1 MIIDE
6 IKKDNVQAIKD
17 KNMVARAILGVAISK
32 HLALSIEKRK
42 TGAEMTDADMIAILQ
57 KTIKELTEEKEYSID
72 YMWYLW
78 CGADSPSFDKAKMA
92 TFERYLTS
100 DKVPQKEQKGY
111 YYQLSDNEDI
121 CNNILAEFG
130 LFGDHTHI
138 INGHVP
144 VKIIKGENNK
154 FILSFEAFGKNNLG
168 NVNLYIQKTSTSMDL
183 MFDAS
188 KLKTI
193 LSSIASLSKKG
204 LGNSLNSLLNS
215 YNGICIGFKMS
226 KTGKVE
232 GESESSISI
241 SDLFNK
247 DKSSESSS
255 SSKEEE
261 TEKGSVKDLFKKK

>member
-1 MIIDE
+1 MNKSV
-6 IKKDNVQAIKD
+6 IKFLSACVIASSTFVSASAFDIKD
-17 KNMVARAILGVAISK
+17 LLNQAGQAFENGNVTDIIEGVLSTSNLEVKDLAGVWTSTGSAVAFQSEDLLSQAGGVAMASTLESK
-32 HLALSIEKRK
+32 INPYFTKYGIVGSVITIQTDGSFSMTLKK
-42 TGAEMTDADMIAILQ
+42 TTL
-57 KTIKELTEEKEYSID
+57 
-72 YMWYLW
+72 
-78 CGADSPSFDKAKMA
+78 
-92 TFERYLTS
+92 
-100 DKVPQKEQKGY
+100 KG
-111 YYQLSDNEDI
+111 
-121 CNNILAEFG
+121 
-130 LFGDHTHI
+130 
-138 INGHVP
+138 
-144 VKIIKGENNK
+144 KIVKGENNK

-204 LGNSLNSLLNS
+204 LGNSLNTFLNS

-232 GESESSISI
+232 GESESSTSI

>member
-1 MIIDE
+1 MNKSV
-6 IKKDNVQAIKD
+6 IKFLSACVIASSTFASASAFDIKD
-17 KNMVARAILGVAISK
+17 LLNQAGEALENGSVTNIIEGVLSTSNLEVKDLAGVWTSTGSAVAFQSEDLLSQAGGVAMASTLESK
-32 HLALSIEKRK
+32 INPYFTKYGIVGSVITIQTDGSFSMTLKK
-42 TGAEMTDADMIAILQ
+42 TTL
-57 KTIKELTEEKEYSID
+57 
-72 YMWYLW
+72 
-78 CGADSPSFDKAKMA
+78 
-92 TFERYLTS
+92 
-100 DKVPQKEQKGY
+100 KG
-111 YYQLSDNEDI
+111 
-121 CNNILAEFG
+121 
-130 LFGDHTHI
+130 
-138 INGHVP
+138 
-144 VKIIKGENNK
+144 KIVKGENNK

-204 LGNSLNSLLNS
+204 LGNSLNTFLNS

-232 GESESSISI
+232 GESESSTSI

-247 DKSSESSS
+247 DKSSESSSS

>member
-1 MIIDE
+1 MKFLSACIIASGTFVSASAFD
-6 IKKDNVQAIKD
+6 IKD
-17 KNMVARAILGVAISK
+17 LLNQAGQAFENGNVTDIIEGVLSTSNLEVKDLAGVWTSTGSAVAFQSEDLLSQAGGVAMASTLESK
-32 HLALSIEKRK
+32 INPYFTKYGIVGSVITIQTDGSFSMTLKK
-42 TGAEMTDADMIAILQ
+42 TTL
-57 KTIKELTEEKEYSID
+57 
-72 YMWYLW
+72 
-78 CGADSPSFDKAKMA
+78 
-92 TFERYLTS
+92 
-100 DKVPQKEQKGY
+100 KG
-111 YYQLSDNEDI
+111 
-121 CNNILAEFG
+121 
-130 LFGDHTHI
+130 
-138 INGHVP
+138 
-144 VKIIKGENNK
+144 KIVKGENNK

-204 LGNSLNSLLNS
+204 LGNSLNTFLNS

-232 GESESSISI
+232 GESESSTSI

>member
-1 MIIDE
+1 MNKSVMKFLSACVIASSTFVSASAFD
-6 IKKDNVQAIKD
+6 IKD
-17 KNMVARAILGVAISK
+17 LLNQAGQALENGNVTDIIEGVLSTSNLEVKDLAGVWTSTGSAVAFQSEDLLSQAGGVAMASTLESK
-32 HLALSIEKRK
+32 INPYFTKYGIVGSVITIQTDGSFSMSLKK
-42 TGAEMTDADMIAILQ
+42 TTL
-57 KTIKELTEEKEYSID
+57 
-72 YMWYLW
+72 
-78 CGADSPSFDKAKMA
+78 
-92 TFERYLTS
+92 
-100 DKVPQKEQKGY
+100 KG
-111 YYQLSDNEDI
+111 
-121 CNNILAEFG
+121 
-130 LFGDHTHI
+130 
-138 INGHVP
+138 
-144 VKIIKGENNK
+144 KIVKGENNK

-204 LGNSLNSLLNS
+204 LGNSLNTFLNS

-232 GESESSISI
+232 GESESSTSI

-247 DKSSESSS
+247 DKSSESSSS

>member
-1 MIIDE
+1 MASTIESKINPYFTKYGIVGSVITIQTDGSFSMTL
-6 IKKDNVQAIKD
+6 KKIT
-17 KNMVARAILGVAISK
+17 L
-32 HLALSIEKRK
+32 
-42 TGAEMTDADMIAILQ
+42 TG
-57 KTIKELTEEKEYSID
+57 
-72 YMWYLW
+72 
-78 CGADSPSFDKAKMA
+78 
-92 TFERYLTS
+92 
-100 DKVPQKEQKGY
+100 
-111 YYQLSDNEDI
+111 
-121 CNNILAEFG
+121 
-130 LFGDHTHI
+130 
-138 INGHVP
+138 
-144 VKIIKGENNK
+144 KIIKGENNK

>member
-1 MIIDE
+1 MNKSVMKFLSACIIASSTFVSASAFD
-6 IKKDNVQAIKD
+6 IKD
-17 KNMVARAILGVAISK
+17 LLNQAGQALENGSVTDIIEGVLSTSNLEVKDLAGVWTSTGSAVAFQSEDLLSQAGGVAMASTLESK
-32 HLALSIEKRK
+32 INPYFTKYGIVGSVITIQTDGSFSMSLKK
-42 TGAEMTDADMIAILQ
+42 TTL
-57 KTIKELTEEKEYSID
+57 
-72 YMWYLW
+72 
-78 CGADSPSFDKAKMA
+78 
-92 TFERYLTS
+92 
-100 DKVPQKEQKGY
+100 KG
-111 YYQLSDNEDI
+111 
-121 CNNILAEFG
+121 
-130 LFGDHTHI
+130 
-138 INGHVP
+138 
-144 VKIIKGENNK
+144 KIVKGENNK

-204 LGNSLNSLLNS
+204 LGNSLNTFLNS

-232 GESESSISI
+232 GESESSTSI

-255 SSKEEE
+255 SSTKEEE

>member
-1 MIIDE
+1 MNKSVMKFLSACIIASSTFVSASAFD
-6 IKKDNVQAIKD
+6 IKD
-17 KNMVARAILGVAISK
+17 LLNQAGQALENGSVTDIIEGVLSTSNLEVKDLAGVWSSTGSAVAFQSEDLLSQAGGVAMASTLESK
-32 HLALSIEKRK
+32 INPYFTKYGIVGSVITIQTDGSFSMSLKK
-42 TGAEMTDADMIAILQ
+42 TTL
-57 KTIKELTEEKEYSID
+57 
-72 YMWYLW
+72 
-78 CGADSPSFDKAKMA
+78 
-92 TFERYLTS
+92 
-100 DKVPQKEQKGY
+100 KG
-111 YYQLSDNEDI
+111 
-121 CNNILAEFG
+121 
-130 LFGDHTHI
+130 
-138 INGHVP
+138 
-144 VKIIKGENNK
+144 KIVKGENNK

-204 LGNSLNSLLNS
+204 LGNSLNTFLNS

-232 GESESSISI
+232 GESESSTSI

>member
-1 MIIDE
+1 MNKSVMKFLSACIIASGTFVSASAFD
-6 IKKDNVQAIKD
+6 IKD
-17 KNMVARAILGVAISK
+17 LLNQAGQALENGSVTDIIEGVLSTSNLEVKDLAGVWTSTGSAVAFQSEDLLSQAGGVAMASTLESK
-32 HLALSIEKRK
+32 INPYFTKYGIVGSVITIQTDGSFSMSLKK
-42 TGAEMTDADMIAILQ
+42 TTL
-57 KTIKELTEEKEYSID
+57 
-72 YMWYLW
+72 
-78 CGADSPSFDKAKMA
+78 
-92 TFERYLTS
+92 
-100 DKVPQKEQKGY
+100 KG
-111 YYQLSDNEDI
+111 
-121 CNNILAEFG
+121 
-130 LFGDHTHI
+130 
-138 INGHVP
+138 
-144 VKIIKGENNK
+144 KIVKGENNK

-204 LGNSLNSLLNS
+204 LGNSLNTFLNS

-232 GESESSISI
+232 GESESSTSI

-247 DKSSESSS
+247 DKSSESSSS

>member
-1 MIIDE
+1 MNKSVMKFLSACIIASSTFVSASAFDM
-6 IKKDNVQAIKD
+6 KDLLNQAGQALENGSVTDIIEGVLSTSNLEVKD
-17 KNMVARAILGVAISK
+17 LAGVWTSTGSAVAFQSEDLLSQAGGVAMASTLESK
-32 HLALSIEKRK
+32 INPYFTKYGIVGSVITIQTDGSFSMSLKK
-42 TGAEMTDADMIAILQ
+42 TTL
-57 KTIKELTEEKEYSID
+57 
-72 YMWYLW
+72 
-78 CGADSPSFDKAKMA
+78 
-92 TFERYLTS
+92 
-100 DKVPQKEQKGY
+100 KG
-111 YYQLSDNEDI
+111 
-121 CNNILAEFG
+121 
-130 LFGDHTHI
+130 
-138 INGHVP
+138 
-144 VKIIKGENNK
+144 KIVKGENNK

-204 LGNSLNSLLNS
+204 LGNSLNTFLNS

-232 GESESSISI
+232 GESESSTSI

-255 SSKEEE
+255 SSTKEEE

>member
-1 MIIDE
+1 MNKSVMKFLSACIIASGTFVSASAFD
-6 IKKDNVQAIKD
+6 IKD
-17 KNMVARAILGVAISK
+17 LLNQAGQALENGNVTDIIEGVLSTSNLEVKDLAGVWTSTGSAVAFQSEDLLSQAGGVAMASTLESK
-32 HLALSIEKRK
+32 INPYFTKYGIVGSVITIQTDGSFSMTLKK
-42 TGAEMTDADMIAILQ
+42 TTL
-57 KTIKELTEEKEYSID
+57 
-72 YMWYLW
+72 
-78 CGADSPSFDKAKMA
+78 
-92 TFERYLTS
+92 
-100 DKVPQKEQKGY
+100 KG
-111 YYQLSDNEDI
+111 
-121 CNNILAEFG
+121 
-130 LFGDHTHI
+130 
-138 INGHVP
+138 
-144 VKIIKGENNK
+144 KIVKGENNE

-204 LGNSLNSLLNS
+204 LGNSLNTFLNS

-232 GESESSISI
+232 GESESSTSI

-247 DKSSESSS
+247 DKSSESSSS

>member
-1 MIIDE
+1 MNKSVMKFLSACVIASGTFVSASAFD
-6 IKKDNVQAIKD
+6 IKD
-17 KNMVARAILGVAISK
+17 LLNQAGQALENGNVTDIIEGVLSTSNIEVKDLAGVWTSTGSAVAFQSEDLLSQAGGVAMASTLESK
-32 HLALSIEKRK
+32 INPYFTKYGIVGSVITIQTDGSFSMTLKK
-42 TGAEMTDADMIAILQ
+42 TTL
-57 KTIKELTEEKEYSID
+57 
-72 YMWYLW
+72 
-78 CGADSPSFDKAKMA
+78 
-92 TFERYLTS
+92 
-100 DKVPQKEQKGY
+100 KG
-111 YYQLSDNEDI
+111 
-121 CNNILAEFG
+121 
-130 LFGDHTHI
+130 
-138 INGHVP
+138 
-144 VKIIKGENNK
+144 KIVKGENNK

-204 LGNSLNSLLNS
+204 LGNSLNTFLNS

-232 GESESSISI
+232 GESESSTSI

-255 SSKEEE
+255 SSTKEEE

>member
-1 MIIDE
+1 MNKSVIKFLSACIIASGSYVSASALD
-6 IKKDNVQAIKD
+6 IKD
-17 KNMVARAILGVAISK
+17 LLSQAGQALENGNVTDIIEGVLSTSNLEVKDLAGVWTSTGSAVAFQSEDLLSQAGGAAMASTIESK
-32 HLALSIEKRK
+32 INPYFTKYGIVGSVI
-42 TGAEMTDADMIAILQ
+42 TIQTDGSFSMTLKKITL
-57 KTIKELTEEKEYSID
+57 
-72 YMWYLW
+72 
-78 CGADSPSFDKAKMA
+78 
-92 TFERYLTS
+92 
-100 DKVPQKEQKGY
+100 KG
-111 YYQLSDNEDI
+111 
-121 CNNILAEFG
+121 
-130 LFGDHTHI
+130 
-138 INGHVP
+138 
-144 VKIIKGENNK
+144 KIIKGENNK

>member
-1 MIIDE
+1 MNKSVMKFLSACIIASSTFVSASAFD
-6 IKKDNVQAIKD
+6 IKD
-17 KNMVARAILGVAISK
+17 LLNQAEQAFENGNVTDIIEGVLSTSNLEVKDLAGVWTSTGSAVAFQSEDLLSQAGGVAMASTLESK
-32 HLALSIEKRK
+32 INPYFTKYGIVGSVITIQTDGSFSMSLKK
-42 TGAEMTDADMIAILQ
+42 TTL
-57 KTIKELTEEKEYSID
+57 
-72 YMWYLW
+72 
-78 CGADSPSFDKAKMA
+78 
-92 TFERYLTS
+92 
-100 DKVPQKEQKGY
+100 KG
-111 YYQLSDNEDI
+111 
-121 CNNILAEFG
+121 
-130 LFGDHTHI
+130 
-138 INGHVP
+138 
-144 VKIIKGENNK
+144 KIVKGENNK

-204 LGNSLNSLLNS
+204 LGNSLNTFLNS

-232 GESESSISI
+232 GESESSTSI

-255 SSKEEE
+255 SSTKEEE

>member
-1 MIIDE
+1 MNKSV
-6 IKKDNVQAIKD
+6 IKFLSACVIASSTFVSASAFDIKD
-17 KNMVARAILGVAISK
+17 LLNQAGQALENGSVTDIIEGVLSTSNLEVKDLAGVWTSTGSAVAFQSEDLLSQAGGVAMASTLESK
-32 HLALSIEKRK
+32 INPYFTKYGIVGSVITIQTDGSFSMSLKK
-42 TGAEMTDADMIAILQ
+42 TTL
-57 KTIKELTEEKEYSID
+57 
-72 YMWYLW
+72 
-78 CGADSPSFDKAKMA
+78 
-92 TFERYLTS
+92 
-100 DKVPQKEQKGY
+100 KG
-111 YYQLSDNEDI
+111 
-121 CNNILAEFG
+121 
-130 LFGDHTHI
+130 
-138 INGHVP
+138 
-144 VKIIKGENNK
+144 KIVKGENNK

-204 LGNSLNSLLNS
+204 LGNSLNTFLNS

-232 GESESSISI
+232 GESESSTSI

-247 DKSSESSS
+247 DKSSESSSS

>member
-1 MIIDE
+1 MNKSVMKFLSACVIASSTFVSASAFD
-6 IKKDNVQAIKD
+6 IKD
-17 KNMVARAILGVAISK
+17 LLNQAGQAFENGNVTDIIEGVLSTSNLEVKDLAGVWTSTGSAVAFQSEDLLSQAGGVAMASTLESK
-32 HLALSIEKRK
+32 INPYFTKYGIVGSVITIQTDGSFSMTLKK
-42 TGAEMTDADMIAILQ
+42 TTL
-57 KTIKELTEEKEYSID
+57 
-72 YMWYLW
+72 
-78 CGADSPSFDKAKMA
+78 
-92 TFERYLTS
+92 
-100 DKVPQKEQKGY
+100 KG
-111 YYQLSDNEDI
+111 
-121 CNNILAEFG
+121 
-130 LFGDHTHI
+130 
-138 INGHVP
+138 
-144 VKIIKGENNK
+144 KIVKGENNK

-204 LGNSLNSLLNS
+204 LGNSLNTFLNS

-232 GESESSISI
+232 GESESSTSI

-247 DKSSESSS
+247 DKSSESSSS

>member
-1 MIIDE
+1 MNKSVMKFLSACIIASSTFVSASAFD
-6 IKKDNVQAIKD
+6 IKD
-17 KNMVARAILGVAISK
+17 LLNQAGQAHENGSVTDIIEGVLSTSNLEVKDLAGVWTSTGSAVAFQSEDLLSQAGGVAMASTLESK
-32 HLALSIEKRK
+32 INPYFTKYGIVGSVITIQTDGSFSMTLKK
-42 TGAEMTDADMIAILQ
+42 TTL
-57 KTIKELTEEKEYSID
+57 
-72 YMWYLW
+72 
-78 CGADSPSFDKAKMA
+78 
-92 TFERYLTS
+92 
-100 DKVPQKEQKGY
+100 KG
-111 YYQLSDNEDI
+111 
-121 CNNILAEFG
+121 
-130 LFGDHTHI
+130 
-138 INGHVP
+138 
-144 VKIIKGENNK
+144 KIVKGENNK

-204 LGNSLNSLLNS
+204 LGNSLNTFLNS

-232 GESESSISI
+232 GESESSTSI

-247 DKSSESSS
+247 DKSSESSSS

>member
-1 MIIDE
+1 MNKSVMKFLSACIIASSTFVSASAFD
-6 IKKDNVQAIKD
+6 IKD
-17 KNMVARAILGVAISK
+17 LLNQAGQALENGSVTDIIEGVLSTSNLEVKDLAGVWTSTGSAVAFQSEDLLSQAGGVAMASTLESK
-32 HLALSIEKRK
+32 INPYFTKYGIVGSVITIQTDGSFSMSLKK
-42 TGAEMTDADMIAILQ
+42 TTL
-57 KTIKELTEEKEYSID
+57 
-72 YMWYLW
+72 
-78 CGADSPSFDKAKMA
+78 
-92 TFERYLTS
+92 
-100 DKVPQKEQKGY
+100 KG
-111 YYQLSDNEDI
+111 
-121 CNNILAEFG
+121 
-130 LFGDHTHI
+130 
-138 INGHVP
+138 
-144 VKIIKGENNK
+144 KIVKGENNK

-168 NVNLYIQKTSTSMDL
+168 NANLYIQKTSTSMDL

-204 LGNSLNSLLNS
+204 LGNSLNTFLNS

-232 GESESSISI
+232 GESESSTSI

-255 SSKEEE
+255 SSTKEEE

>member
-1 MIIDE
+1 MNKSVMKFLSACIIASSTFVSASSFD
-6 IKKDNVQAIKD
+6 IKD
-17 KNMVARAILGVAISK
+17 LLNQAGQALENGSVTDIIEGVLSTSDLEVKDLAGVWTSTGSAVAFQSEALLSQAGGVAMASTLESK
-32 HLALSIEKRK
+32 INPYFTKYGIVGSVITIQTDGSFSMSLKK
-42 TGAEMTDADMIAILQ
+42 TTL
-57 KTIKELTEEKEYSID
+57 
-72 YMWYLW
+72 
-78 CGADSPSFDKAKMA
+78 
-92 TFERYLTS
+92 
-100 DKVPQKEQKGY
+100 KG
-111 YYQLSDNEDI
+111 
-121 CNNILAEFG
+121 
-130 LFGDHTHI
+130 
-138 INGHVP
+138 
-144 VKIIKGENNK
+144 KIVKGENNK

-168 NVNLYIQKTSTSMDL
+168 NVNLYNQKTSTSMDL

-204 LGNSLNSLLNS
+204 LGNSLNTFLNS

-232 GESESSISI
+232 GESESSTSI

-247 DKSSESSS
+247 DKSSESSSS

>member
-1 MIIDE
+1 MNKSVMKFLSACIIASSTFVSASAFD
-6 IKKDNVQAIKD
+6 IKD
-17 KNMVARAILGVAISK
+17 LLNQAGQALENGSVTDIIEGVLSTSDLEVKDLAGVWTSTGSAVAFQSEDLLSQAGGVAMASTLESK
-32 HLALSIEKRK
+32 INPYFTKYGIVGSVITIQTDGSFSMSLKK
-42 TGAEMTDADMIAILQ
+42 TTL
-57 KTIKELTEEKEYSID
+57 
-72 YMWYLW
+72 
-78 CGADSPSFDKAKMA
+78 
-92 TFERYLTS
+92 
-100 DKVPQKEQKGY
+100 KG
-111 YYQLSDNEDI
+111 
-121 CNNILAEFG
+121 
-130 LFGDHTHI
+130 
-138 INGHVP
+138 
-144 VKIIKGENNK
+144 KIVKGENNK

-204 LGNSLNSLLNS
+204 LGNSLNTFLNS

-232 GESESSISI
+232 GESESSTSI

>member
-1 MIIDE
+1 MNKSV
-6 IKKDNVQAIKD
+6 IKFLSACVIASSTFVSASAFDIKD
-17 KNMVARAILGVAISK
+17 LLNQAGQALENGSVTDIIEGVLSTSNLEVKDLAGVWTSTGSAVAFQSEDLLSQAGGVAMASTLESK
-32 HLALSIEKRK
+32 INPYFTKYGIVGSVITIQTDGSFSMTLKK
-42 TGAEMTDADMIAILQ
+42 TTL
-57 KTIKELTEEKEYSID
+57 
-72 YMWYLW
+72 
-78 CGADSPSFDKAKMA
+78 
-92 TFERYLTS
+92 
-100 DKVPQKEQKGY
+100 KG
-111 YYQLSDNEDI
+111 
-121 CNNILAEFG
+121 
-130 LFGDHTHI
+130 
-138 INGHVP
+138 
-144 VKIIKGENNK
+144 KIVKGENNK
-154 FILSFEAFGKNNLG
+154 FILSFEAFGRNNLG

-232 GESESSISI
+232 GESESSTSI

>member
-1 MIIDE
+1 MNKSVMKFLSACVIASGTFVSASAFD
-6 IKKDNVQAIKD
+6 IKD
-17 KNMVARAILGVAISK
+17 LLNQAGQALENGSVTDIIEGVLSTSNIEVKDLAGVWTSTGSAVAFQSEDLLSQAGGVAMASTLESK
-32 HLALSIEKRK
+32 INPYFTKYGIVGSVITIQTDGSFSMTLKK
-42 TGAEMTDADMIAILQ
+42 TTL
-57 KTIKELTEEKEYSID
+57 
-72 YMWYLW
+72 
-78 CGADSPSFDKAKMA
+78 
-92 TFERYLTS
+92 
-100 DKVPQKEQKGY
+100 KG
-111 YYQLSDNEDI
+111 
-121 CNNILAEFG
+121 
-130 LFGDHTHI
+130 
-138 INGHVP
+138 
-144 VKIIKGENNK
+144 KIVKGENNK

-204 LGNSLNSLLNS
+204 LGNSLNTFLNS

-232 GESESSISI
+232 GESESSTSI

>member
-1 MIIDE
+1 MNKSVMKFLSACVIASSTFVSASAFD
-6 IKKDNVQAIKD
+6 IKD
-17 KNMVARAILGVAISK
+17 LLNQAGQAFENGNVTDIIEGVLSTSNLEVKDLAGVWTSTGSAVAFQSEDLLSQAGGVAMASTLESK
-32 HLALSIEKRK
+32 INPYFTKYGIVGSVITIQKDGSFSMTLKK
-42 TGAEMTDADMIAILQ
+42 TTL
-57 KTIKELTEEKEYSID
+57 
-72 YMWYLW
+72 
-78 CGADSPSFDKAKMA
+78 
-92 TFERYLTS
+92 
-100 DKVPQKEQKGY
+100 KG
-111 YYQLSDNEDI
+111 
-121 CNNILAEFG
+121 
-130 LFGDHTHI
+130 
-138 INGHVP
+138 
-144 VKIIKGENNK
+144 KIVKGENNK

-204 LGNSLNSLLNS
+204 LGNSLNTFLNS

-232 GESESSISI
+232 GESESSTSI

-255 SSKEEE
+255 SSTKEEE

>member
-1 MIIDE
+1 MNKSVMKFLSACIIASGTFVSASAFD
-6 IKKDNVQAIKD
+6 IKD
-17 KNMVARAILGVAISK
+17 LLNQAGEALENGSVTDIIEGVLSTSNLEVKDLAGVWTSTGSAVAFQSEDLLSQAGGVAMASTLESK
-32 HLALSIEKRK
+32 INPYFTKYGIVGSVITIQTDGSFSMSLKK
-42 TGAEMTDADMIAILQ
+42 TTL
-57 KTIKELTEEKEYSID
+57 
-72 YMWYLW
+72 
-78 CGADSPSFDKAKMA
+78 
-92 TFERYLTS
+92 
-100 DKVPQKEQKGY
+100 KG
-111 YYQLSDNEDI
+111 
-121 CNNILAEFG
+121 
-130 LFGDHTHI
+130 
-138 INGHVP
+138 
-144 VKIIKGENNK
+144 KIVKGENNK

-204 LGNSLNSLLNS
+204 LGNSLNTFLNS

-232 GESESSISI
+232 GESESSTSI

-247 DKSSESSS
+247 DKSSESSSS

>member
-1 MIIDE
+1 MNKSVMKFLSACIIASSTFVSASAFD
-6 IKKDNVQAIKD
+6 IKD
-17 KNMVARAILGVAISK
+17 LLNQAGQALENGSVTDIIEGVLSTSNLEVKDLAGVWTSTGSAVAFQSEDLLSQAGGVAMASTLESK
-32 HLALSIEKRK
+32 INPYFTKYGIVGSVITIQTDGSFSMSLKK
-42 TGAEMTDADMIAILQ
+42 TTL
-57 KTIKELTEEKEYSID
+57 
-72 YMWYLW
+72 
-78 CGADSPSFDKAKMA
+78 
-92 TFERYLTS
+92 
-100 DKVPQKEQKGY
+100 KG
-111 YYQLSDNEDI
+111 
-121 CNNILAEFG
+121 
-130 LFGDHTHI
+130 
-138 INGHVP
+138 
-144 VKIIKGENNK
+144 KIVKGENNK

-204 LGNSLNSLLNS
+204 LGNSLNTFLNS

-232 GESESSISI
+232 GESESSTSI

-247 DKSSESSS
+247 DKSSESSSS

>member
-1 MIIDE
+1 MNKSVMKFLSACVIASSTFVSASAFD
-6 IKKDNVQAIKD
+6 IKD
-17 KNMVARAILGVAISK
+17 LLNQAEQAFENGNVTDIIEGVLSTSNLEVKDLVGVWTSTGSAVAFQSEDLLSQAGGVAMASTLESK
-32 HLALSIEKRK
+32 INPYFTKYGIVGSVITIQTDGSFSMTLKK
-42 TGAEMTDADMIAILQ
+42 TTL
-57 KTIKELTEEKEYSID
+57 
-72 YMWYLW
+72 
-78 CGADSPSFDKAKMA
+78 
-92 TFERYLTS
+92 
-100 DKVPQKEQKGY
+100 KG
-111 YYQLSDNEDI
+111 
-121 CNNILAEFG
+121 
-130 LFGDHTHI
+130 
-138 INGHVP
+138 
-144 VKIIKGENNK
+144 KIVKGENNK

-204 LGNSLNSLLNS
+204 LGNSLNTFLNS

-232 GESESSISI
+232 GESESSTSI

-247 DKSSESSS
+247 DKSSESSSS

>member
-1 MIIDE
+1 MNKSVIKFLSACIIASGSYVSASALD
-6 IKKDNVQAIKD
+6 IKD
-17 KNMVARAILGVAISK
+17 LLNQAGQALENGNVTDIIEGVLSTSNLEVKDLAGVWTSTGSAVAFQSEDL
-32 HLALSIEKRK
+32 LSQAGGAAMASTIETKINPYFTK
-42 TGAEMTDADMIAILQ
+42 YGIVGSVITIQTDGSFSMTLKKITL
-57 KTIKELTEEKEYSID
+57 
-72 YMWYLW
+72 
-78 CGADSPSFDKAKMA
+78 
-92 TFERYLTS
+92 
-100 DKVPQKEQKGY
+100 KG
-111 YYQLSDNEDI
+111 
-121 CNNILAEFG
+121 
-130 LFGDHTHI
+130 
-138 INGHVP
+138 
-144 VKIIKGENNK
+144 KIIKGENNK

>member
-1 MIIDE
+1 MNKSVMKFLSACIIASSTFVSASAFD
-6 IKKDNVQAIKD
+6 IKD
-17 KNMVARAILGVAISK
+17 LLNQAGQALENGNVTDIIEGVLSTSNLEVKDLAGVWTSTGSAVAFQSEDLLSQAGGVAMASTLESK
-32 HLALSIEKRK
+32 INPYFTKYGIVGSVITIQTDGSFSMSLKK
-42 TGAEMTDADMIAILQ
+42 TTL
-57 KTIKELTEEKEYSID
+57 
-72 YMWYLW
+72 
-78 CGADSPSFDKAKMA
+78 
-92 TFERYLTS
+92 
-100 DKVPQKEQKGY
+100 KG
-111 YYQLSDNEDI
+111 
-121 CNNILAEFG
+121 
-130 LFGDHTHI
+130 
-138 INGHVP
+138 
-144 VKIIKGENNK
+144 KIVKGENNK

-204 LGNSLNSLLNS
+204 LGNSLNTFLNS

-232 GESESSISI
+232 GESESSTSI

-255 SSKEEE
+255 SSTKEEE

>member
-1 MIIDE
+1 MNKSVMKFLSACIIASSTFVSASAFD
-6 IKKDNVQAIKD
+6 IKD
-17 KNMVARAILGVAISK
+17 LLNQAGQALENGSVTDIIEGVLSTSNLEVKDLAGVWTSTGSAVAFQSEDLLSQAGGVAMASTLESK
-32 HLALSIEKRK
+32 INPYFTKYGIVGSVITIQTDGSFSMTLKK
-42 TGAEMTDADMIAILQ
+42 TTL
-57 KTIKELTEEKEYSID
+57 
-72 YMWYLW
+72 
-78 CGADSPSFDKAKMA
+78 
-92 TFERYLTS
+92 
-100 DKVPQKEQKGY
+100 KG
-111 YYQLSDNEDI
+111 
-121 CNNILAEFG
+121 
-130 LFGDHTHI
+130 
-138 INGHVP
+138 
-144 VKIIKGENNK
+144 KIVKGENNK

-204 LGNSLNSLLNS
+204 LGNSLNTFLNS

-232 GESESSISI
+232 GESESSTSI

-247 DKSSESSS
+247 DKSSESSSS

>member
-1 MIIDE
+1 MNKSVMKFLSACIIASSTFVSASAFD
-6 IKKDNVQAIKD
+6 IKD
-17 KNMVARAILGVAISK
+17 LLNQAGQAFENGNVTDIIEGVLSTSNLEVKDLAGVWTSTGSAVAFQSEDLLSQAGGVAMASTLESK
-32 HLALSIEKRK
+32 INPYFTKYGIVGSVITIQTDGSFSMTLKK
-42 TGAEMTDADMIAILQ
+42 TTL
-57 KTIKELTEEKEYSID
+57 
-72 YMWYLW
+72 
-78 CGADSPSFDKAKMA
+78 
-92 TFERYLTS
+92 
-100 DKVPQKEQKGY
+100 KG
-111 YYQLSDNEDI
+111 
-121 CNNILAEFG
+121 
-130 LFGDHTHI
+130 
-138 INGHVP
+138 
-144 VKIIKGENNK
+144 KIVKGENNK

-204 LGNSLNSLLNS
+204 LGNSLNTFLNS

-232 GESESSISI
+232 GESESSTSI

>member
-1 MIIDE
+1 MLNQAGQALENGSVTDIIE
-6 IKKDNVQAIKD
+6 GVLSTSNLEVKDLAGVWTSTGSAVAFQSEDLLSQAG
-17 KNMVARAILGVAISK
+17 GVAMASTLESK
-32 HLALSIEKRK
+32 INPYFTKYGIIGSVITIQTDGSFSMSLKK
-42 TGAEMTDADMIAILQ
+42 TTL
-57 KTIKELTEEKEYSID
+57 
-72 YMWYLW
+72 
-78 CGADSPSFDKAKMA
+78 
-92 TFERYLTS
+92 
-100 DKVPQKEQKGY
+100 KG
-111 YYQLSDNEDI
+111 
-121 CNNILAEFG
+121 
-130 LFGDHTHI
+130 
-138 INGHVP
+138 
-144 VKIIKGENNK
+144 KIVKGENNK

-204 LGNSLNSLLNS
+204 LGNSLNTFLNS

-232 GESESSISI
+232 GESESSTSI

-247 DKSSESSS
+247 DKSSESSSS

>member
-1 MIIDE
+1 MKFLSACIIASSTFVSASAFD
-6 IKKDNVQAIKD
+6 IKD
-17 KNMVARAILGVAISK
+17 LLNQAGQALENGSVTDIIEGVLSTSNLEVKDLAGVWTSTGSAVAFQSEDLLSQAGGVAMASTLESK
-32 HLALSIEKRK
+32 INPYFTKYGIVGSVITIQTDGSFSMSLKK
-42 TGAEMTDADMIAILQ
+42 TTL
-57 KTIKELTEEKEYSID
+57 
-72 YMWYLW
+72 
-78 CGADSPSFDKAKMA
+78 
-92 TFERYLTS
+92 
-100 DKVPQKEQKGY
+100 KG
-111 YYQLSDNEDI
+111 
-121 CNNILAEFG
+121 
-130 LFGDHTHI
+130 
-138 INGHVP
+138 
-144 VKIIKGENNK
+144 KIVKGENNK

-204 LGNSLNSLLNS
+204 LGNSLNTFLNS

-232 GESESSISI
+232 GESESSTSI

-247 DKSSESSS
+247 DKSSDSSSS

>member
-1 MIIDE
+1 MKFLSACIIASGTFVSASAFD
-6 IKKDNVQAIKD
+6 IKD
-17 KNMVARAILGVAISK
+17 LLNQAGQALENGSVTDIIEGVLSTSNLEVKDLAGVWTSTGSAVAFQSEDLLSQAGGVAMASTLESK
-32 HLALSIEKRK
+32 INPYFTKYGIVGSVITIQTDGSFSMTLKK
-42 TGAEMTDADMIAILQ
+42 TTL
-57 KTIKELTEEKEYSID
+57 
-72 YMWYLW
+72 
-78 CGADSPSFDKAKMA
+78 
-92 TFERYLTS
+92 
-100 DKVPQKEQKGY
+100 KG
-111 YYQLSDNEDI
+111 
-121 CNNILAEFG
+121 
-130 LFGDHTHI
+130 
-138 INGHVP
+138 
-144 VKIIKGENNK
+144 KIVKGENNK

-204 LGNSLNSLLNS
+204 LGNSLNTFLNS

-232 GESESSISI
+232 GESESSTSI

>member
-1 MIIDE
+1 MNKSVMKFLSACVIASSTFVSASAFD
-6 IKKDNVQAIKD
+6 IKD
-17 KNMVARAILGVAISK
+17 LLNQAGQAFENGNVTDIIEGVLSTSNLEVKDLVGVWTSTGSAVAFQSEDLLSQAGGVAMASTLESK
-32 HLALSIEKRK
+32 INPYFTKYGIVGSVITIQTDGSFSMSLKK
-42 TGAEMTDADMIAILQ
+42 TTL
-57 KTIKELTEEKEYSID
+57 
-72 YMWYLW
+72 
-78 CGADSPSFDKAKMA
+78 
-92 TFERYLTS
+92 
-100 DKVPQKEQKGY
+100 KG
-111 YYQLSDNEDI
+111 
-121 CNNILAEFG
+121 
-130 LFGDHTHI
+130 
-138 INGHVP
+138 
-144 VKIIKGENNK
+144 KIVKGENNK

-204 LGNSLNSLLNS
+204 LGNSLNTFLNS

-232 GESESSISI
+232 GESESSTSI

-247 DKSSESSS
+247 DKSSESSSS

>member
-1 MIIDE
+1 MNKSVMKFLSACIIASSTFVSASAFD
-6 IKKDNVQAIKD
+6 IKD
-17 KNMVARAILGVAISK
+17 LLNQAGQALENGSVTDIIEGVLSTSNLEVKDLAGVWTSTGSAVAFQSEDLLSQAGGVAMASTLESK
-32 HLALSIEKRK
+32 INPYFTKYGIVGSVI
-42 TGAEMTDADMIAILQ
+42 TIQTD
-57 KTIKELTEEKEYSID
+57 
-72 YMWYLW
+72 
-78 CGADSPSFDKAKMA
+78 GSFSMSLKN
-92 TFERYLTS
+92 TTL
-100 DKVPQKEQKGY
+100 KG
-111 YYQLSDNEDI
+111 
-121 CNNILAEFG
+121 
-130 LFGDHTHI
+130 
-138 INGHVP
+138 
-144 VKIIKGENNK
+144 KIVKGENNK

-204 LGNSLNSLLNS
+204 LGNSLNTFLNS

-232 GESESSISI
+232 GESESSTSI

-247 DKSSESSS
+247 DKSSESSSS

>member
-1 MIIDE
+1 MNKSVMKFLSACIIASSTFVSASAFD
-6 IKKDNVQAIKD
+6 IKD
-17 KNMVARAILGVAISK
+17 LLNQAGQALENGSVTDIIEGVLSTSNLEVKDLAGVWTSTGSAVAFQSEDLLSQAGGVAMASTLESK
-32 HLALSIEKRK
+32 INPYFTKYGIVGSVITIQTDGSFSMSLKK
-42 TGAEMTDADMIAILQ
+42 TTL
-57 KTIKELTEEKEYSID
+57 
-72 YMWYLW
+72 
-78 CGADSPSFDKAKMA
+78 
-92 TFERYLTS
+92 
-100 DKVPQKEQKGY
+100 KG
-111 YYQLSDNEDI
+111 
-121 CNNILAEFG
+121 
-130 LFGDHTHI
+130 
-138 INGHVP
+138 
-144 VKIIKGENNK
+144 KIVKGENNK

-204 LGNSLNSLLNS
+204 LGNSLNTFLNS

-226 KTGKVE
+226 KTGKDE
-232 GESESSISI
+232 GASESSTSI

>member
-1 MIIDE
+1 MNKSVMKFLSACIIASSTFVSASAFD
-6 IKKDNVQAIKD
+6 IKD
-17 KNMVARAILGVAISK
+17 LLNQAGQALENGSVTDIIEGVLSTSNLEVKDLAGVWTSTGSAVAFQSEDLLSQAGGVAMASTLESK
-32 HLALSIEKRK
+32 INPYFTKYGIVGSVITIQTDGSFSMTLKK
-42 TGAEMTDADMIAILQ
+42 TTL
-57 KTIKELTEEKEYSID
+57 
-72 YMWYLW
+72 
-78 CGADSPSFDKAKMA
+78 
-92 TFERYLTS
+92 
-100 DKVPQKEQKGY
+100 KG
-111 YYQLSDNEDI
+111 
-121 CNNILAEFG
+121 
-130 LFGDHTHI
+130 
-138 INGHVP
+138 
-144 VKIIKGENNK
+144 KIVKGENNK

-204 LGNSLNSLLNS
+204 LGNSLNTFLNS

-232 GESESSISI
+232 GESESSTSI

-255 SSKEEE
+255 SSTKEEE

>member
-1 MIIDE
+1 MNKSVMKFLSACIIASGTFVSASAFD
-6 IKKDNVQAIKD
+6 IKD
-17 KNMVARAILGVAISK
+17 LLNQAGQALENGNVTDIIEGVLSTSNLEVKDLAGVWTSTGSAVAFQSEDLLSQAGGVAMASTLESK
-32 HLALSIEKRK
+32 INPYFTKYGIVGSVITIQTDGSFSMKLKK
-42 TGAEMTDADMIAILQ
+42 TTL
-57 KTIKELTEEKEYSID
+57 
-72 YMWYLW
+72 
-78 CGADSPSFDKAKMA
+78 
-92 TFERYLTS
+92 
-100 DKVPQKEQKGY
+100 KG
-111 YYQLSDNEDI
+111 
-121 CNNILAEFG
+121 
-130 LFGDHTHI
+130 
-138 INGHVP
+138 
-144 VKIIKGENNK
+144 KIVKGENNK

-204 LGNSLNSLLNS
+204 LGNSLNTFLNS

-232 GESESSISI
+232 GESESSTSI